1 MLERSKESMMNV
13 LVTYGSSRG
22 GTAGLADMVA
32 TELRGRGLS
41 VEVLPA
47 AQVRTLVPY
56 DAVVVGAAIYIN
68 RCHPDVRRFVR
79 HNRRELRL
87 MPTFFFS
94 SGPLDDSAATDDIL
108 PVGQVAKLMEIVG
121 AVEHM
126 TFGGQLSPD
135 AEGFVAGAMARKM
148 AGDWRDRAKV
158 TAWADRV
165 ADDLAACARW

>member
-1 MLERSKESMMNV
+1 MNV

-32 TELRGRGLS
+32 AELRDRGLR

-47 AQVRTLVPY
+47 AQVRTLAPY

-94 SGPLDDSAATDDIL
+94 SGPLDDSAVTDDIP
-108 PVGQVAKLMEIVG
+108 PVGQVAKLMEMVG
-121 AVEHM
+121 SVEHV
-126 TFGGQLSPD
+126 TFGGRLTPD
-135 AEGFVAGAMARKM
+135 AEGFVASAMARKM
-148 AGDWRDRAKV
+148 AGDWRDATQV

-165 ADDLAACARW
+165 ADELAAAAI

>member
-1 MLERSKESMMNV
+1 MNV

-22 GTAGLADMVA
+22 GTAGLADMVGD
-32 TELRGRGLS
+32 ELRERGLR

-47 AQVRTLVPY
+47 AQIHTLAPY
-56 DAVVVGAAIYIN
+56 DGVVVGAAIYIN

-79 HNRRELRL
+79 HHRAELRQ

-94 SGPLDDSAATDDIL
+94 SGPLDDSATTDDIP
-108 PVGQVAKLMEIVG
+108 PVGQVEKLMDMVG
-121 AVEHM
+121 AVEHV
-126 TFGGQLSPD
+126 TFGGRLEPD

-148 AGDWRDRAKV
+148 AGDFRDRAQV

-165 ADDLAACARW
+165 ADEMAAAAV